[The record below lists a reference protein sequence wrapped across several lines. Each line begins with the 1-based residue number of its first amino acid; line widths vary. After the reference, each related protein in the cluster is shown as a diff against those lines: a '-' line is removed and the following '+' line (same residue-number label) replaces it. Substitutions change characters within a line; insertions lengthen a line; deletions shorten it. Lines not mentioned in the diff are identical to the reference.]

1 VRDTKCFRPVS
12 LAIVIVQLLFGCSL
26 ERQTT
31 TGAGQEDATL
41 TADVKAAIAQH
52 PGLGPPNLIYVDA
65 RDRVVYLSGSVNTEL
80 TRTDAEALA
89 RQVPGVT
96 RVVTTIAVDE

>member
-1 VRDTKCFRPVS
+1 VIETTRFRVVS
-12 LAIVIVQLLFGCSL
+12 LVIAMVQLLFGCSL
-26 ERQTT
+26 ERPATS
-31 TGAGQEDATL
+31 GAGREDATL
-41 TADVKAAIAQH
+41 TADVKAVIAQH
-52 PGLGPPNLIYVDA
+52 PDLGPPNLIYVDT

-89 RQVPGVT
+89 RQAPGVT